1 MKTHRREILIYYN
14 ADSSSDRKTIA
25 HAKSVT
31 THLKSYEYKKAPS
44 SSTSWQMILSS
55 LNIHP
60 KDLLNK
66 AHPYYRSHIKGK
78 EFNEEDWISCLQRN
92 PELIKAPIAI
102 RGHRAIL
109 CNNPTDIYRLI

>member
-1 MKTHRREILIYYN
+1 MKTHHREILIYYN

-55 LNIHP
+55 LDIDP

-78 EFNEEDWISCLQRN
+78 EFNKEDWISCLQRN
-92 PELIKAPIAI
+92 PELIKAPIAV
-102 RGHRAIL
+102 RGHKAIL